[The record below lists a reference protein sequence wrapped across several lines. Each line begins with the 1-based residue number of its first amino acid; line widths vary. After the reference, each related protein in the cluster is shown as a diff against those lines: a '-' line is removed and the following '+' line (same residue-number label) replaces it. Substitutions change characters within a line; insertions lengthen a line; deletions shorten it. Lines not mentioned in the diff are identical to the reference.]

1 MLILGVDPGLVSGA
15 WGLIDHHGTYRASGA
30 IPHADRRIDVRQW
43 RHDLSDAIDLQDVV
57 VAFES
62 VHSMP
67 GQGVASTFAFG
78 RAVGAIQGLLDLL
91 PWPVTMAE
99 PRTWKREMGV
109 TAEKGSS
116 LALARRLWPTAP
128 LKRVLDHGR
137 AEALLLAEWLRR
149 QHGFPRLD

>member
-15 WGLIDHHGTYRASGA
+15 WGLIDHHGSYRAGGP

-43 RHDLSDAIDLQDVV
+43 RHDLREAMDHQDVV

-78 RAVGAIQGLLDLL
+78 RAVGAIQAVLDLL
-91 PWPVTMAE
+91 PWPITMAE
-99 PRTWKREMGV
+99 PRTWKRAMGLS
-109 TAEKGSS
+109 AEKGTS
-116 LALARRLWPTAP
+116 LVLARRLWPAAP
-128 LKRVLDHGR
+128 LKRAKDHGL

-149 QHGFPRLD
+149 AEYEGR

>member
-15 WGLIDHHGTYRASGA
+15 WGLIDHHGVYVAGGS

-43 RHDLSDAIDLQDVV
+43 RHDLREAMGHQDVV
-57 VAFES
+57 VALES

-78 RAVGAIQGLLDLL
+78 RAVGAIQAVLDLL
-91 PWPVTMAE
+91 AAPVTLAE
-99 PRTWKREMGV
+99 PRIWKRKMGL
-109 TAEKGSS
+109 TADKGSS
-116 LALARRLWPTAP
+116 LALARSLWPTAP
-128 LKRVLDHGR
+128 LARMKDHGA

-149 QHGFPRLD
+149 AEYERA

>member
-15 WGLIDHHGTYRASGA
+15 WGLIDHHGAFRACGP
-30 IPHADRRIDVRQW
+30 IPSADRRITVRRW
-43 RHDLSDAIDLQDVV
+43 REDLLQAVGREDCI
-57 VAFES
+57 AALES

-91 PWPVTMAE
+91 PWPATLAE
-99 PRTWKREMGV
+99 PRVWKRTMGL
-109 TAEKGSS
+109 TADKSSS
-116 LALARRLWPTAP
+116 LLAARSLWPEAP
-128 LKRVLDHGR
+128 LKRVKDHGA

-149 QHGFPRLD
+149 QR